1 MSAAIAS
8 IASIGWPVLDRIHF
22 GDKLALSPHGLGIAL
37 GFLLGSVWVLKD
49 CPRRGIRE
57 EHMSSMLFWALIGTI
72 VGARLFYV
80 IAHYSEF
87 NGIGDML
94 AIYKGGISL
103 LGGIAGA
110 VAFAYPIMRRHGY
123 RLFQVMD
130 NAAIGLAIGV
140 FVGRIG
146 DLIIGDHLGKPTSAP
161 WAWVYNGGQLSGFEC
176 NVQPGVCTETL
187 LQGSQQQILEIS
199 HSGAKLY
206 DAANP
211 AHILGQGV
219 GVHQTAFYDFLSA
232 GLLLLFLLIVMNRK
246 PRREGVL
253 ILTWAIWY
261 GCVRVITDFLRVD
274 KQFFGLTGS
283 QWTSIAV
290 ASAAAITLTVWAIR
304 PGPGPK
310 PVPLGVRGEREDVLV
325 LPSGAEAGD
334 DGGPTTSFTPPAEP
348 GGED

>member
-1 MSAAIAS
+1 MLDL
-8 IASIGWPVLDRIHF
+8 IASIGWPVLDRIHL
-22 GDKLALSPHGLGIAL
+22 GDKLAVSPHGLGIAF

-80 IAHYSEF
+80 IAHYNEF

-130 NAAIGLAIGV
+130 NAAIGLALGV

-146 DLIIGDHLGKPTSAP
+146 DLIIGDHLGKPTS
-161 WAWVYNGGQLSGFEC
+161 WALAWAYKGGQLSGFDC
-176 NVQPGVCTETL
+176 TSKPGTCFETL
-187 LQGSQQQILEIS
+187 LQGQQTLTITKTSATLLGP
-199 HSGAKLY
+199 SGEV
-206 DAANP
+206 
-211 AHILGQGV
+211 LGQGV
-219 GVHQTAFYDFLSA
+219 GVHQTALYDFVSA
-232 GLLLLFLLIVMNRK
+232 SILLLFLLIVMNRK
-246 PRREGVL
+246 PRREGIL

-261 GCVRVITDFLRVD
+261 GSTRIITDFLRVD
-274 KQFFGLTGS
+274 KRFFGLTGS

-290 ASAAAITLTVWAIR
+290 ASASAITLVVWAIR
-304 PGPGPK
+304 PRPGPK
-310 PVPLGVRGEREDVLV
+310 PIPV
-325 LPSGAEAGD
+325 GATAPPGASVETD
-334 DGGPTTSFTPPAEP
+334 DEPTTVFTPPREP
-348 GGED
+348 GGDG

>member
-1 MSAAIAS
+1 MTAFLAS
-8 IASIGWPVLDRIHF
+8 ISWPVLDRIHF
-22 GDKLALSPHGLGIAL
+22 GSKLALSPHGLGIAL

-123 RLFQVMD
+123 RFFQVMD
-130 NAAIGLAIGV
+130 NAGVGLALGV

-146 DLIIGDHLGKPTSAP
+146 DLIIGDHLGKPTDAP
-161 WAWVYNGGQLSGFEC
+161 WAFRYGGGNLSGFDC
-176 NVQPGVCTETL
+176 TSRPGVCTETL
-187 LQGSQQQILEIS
+187 LQGSHTLTITKTSATLIGPNGQV
-199 HSGAKLY
+199 
-206 DAANP
+206 
-211 AHILGQGV
+211 LGQGV
-219 GVHQTAFYDFLSA
+219 GVHQTAMYDFVSA
-232 GLLLLFLLIVMNRK
+232 ALLLLFLLIVMNRK
-246 PRREGVL
+246 PRREGVM
-253 ILTWAIWY
+253 IMTWAIWY
-261 GCVRVITDFLRVD
+261 GSVRIITDFLRVD
-274 KQFFGLTGS
+274 KRFFGLTGS

-290 ASAAAITLTVWAIR
+290 VTASAVTLIVWAIR
-304 PGPGPK
+304 PRPGPK
-310 PVPLGVRGEREDVLV
+310 PLAVGASPPGGTDV
-325 LPSGAEAGD
+325 
-334 DGGPTTSFTPPAEP
+334 PTTHFVPPREP
-348 GGED
+348 GGGP

>member
-1 MSAAIAS
+1 MSAL

-37 GFLLGSVWVLKD
+37 GFLLGSAWVLKD

-110 VAFAYPIMRRHGY
+110 VGFAYPIMRRHGY

-130 NAAIGLAIGV
+130 NAAVGLALGV

-146 DLIIGDHLGKPTSAP
+146 DLIIGDHLGKPTNAP
-161 WAWVYNGGQLSGFEC
+161 WAFAYHGGQLSGFDC
-176 NVQPGVCTETL
+176 AAGKCVETL
-187 LQGSQQQILEIS
+187 LQGSHTLTITRD
-199 HSGAKLY
+199 GATLLG
-206 DAANP
+206 P
-211 AHILGQGV
+211 QGQILGQGA
-219 GVHQTAFYDFLSA
+219 GVHQTALYDFVSA

-246 PRREGVL
+246 PRREGVM
-253 ILTWAIWY
+253 IMTWAIWY
-261 GCVRVITDFLRVD
+261 GGARIITDFLRVD
-274 KQFFGLTGS
+274 KRFFGLTGS
-283 QWTSIAV
+283 QWTSVAV
-290 ASAAAITLTVWAIR
+290 VTASVITLIVWALR
-304 PGPGPK
+304 PRPGPK
-310 PVPLGVRGEREDVLV
+310 PLAL
-325 LPSGAEAGD
+325 A
-334 DGGPTTSFTPPAEP
+334 DGGDAVAVAADTGESTTSFTPPAEP
-348 GGED
+348 GGEA